1 VTSHVDPET
10 LALFAEGELND
21 KAKEEQ
27 VRAWLAESEE
37 ARAQLSA
44 LREVSQILASAPVPP
59 MPEGLVDRI
68 DEALRAEAKKH
79 AARSRPA
86 VAPEASID
94 EIAKVRPL
102 PRPRGPARWMPF
114 LVAASAAVFVLGA
127 GAAAVSGLFTA
138 DPPADPGT
146 AAEPPPASSPHAALP
161 YRISVVSSGTDY
173 TADNLATQG
182 ASVLERASLTTGEG
196 EESLSLEPDS
206 AVPAD
211 VASCAHTLS
220 DTYGAP
226 ALVDLA
232 SYEGQ
237 PAWIMFFPA
246 ALDSET
252 DGYTVRVVEPGCA
265 EEDDPTSAVRDT
277 ASLPNH

>member
-1 VTSHVDPET
+1 
-10 LALFAEGELND
+10 
-21 KAKEEQ
+21 
-27 VRAWLAESEE
+27 
-37 ARAQLSA
+37 
-44 LREVSQILASAPVPP
+44 
-59 MPEGLVDRI
+59 
-68 DEALRAEAKKH
+68 
-79 AARSRPA
+79 
-86 VAPEASID
+86 
-94 EIAKVRPL
+94 
-102 PRPRGPARWMPF
+102 MPF